1 MRVIKALNNNT
12 ALVKNDDKE
21 FIANFYK
28 SAFVALVLDW
38 IKNDLKDDPKMI
50 ISRLSVLIEGT
61 ILNALKNFSK

>member
-1 MRVIKALNNNT
+1 MAKINFYLLFNGNCEEA
-12 ALVKNDDKE
+12 
-21 FIANFYK
+21 FNFYK